1 MKRARFYKRGLLYST
16 LHLKSDLIRGVVLGE
31 RHYKR
36 SGLRGERH
44 YKRSGLR
51 GERHYK
57 RSGLRGERHYKR
69 GDYCNTILVV

>member
-1 MKRARFYKRGLLYST
+1 VIEHHFETQLKST
-16 LHLKSDLIRGVVLGE
+16 LHLKSDLIREVVLGE

-51 GERHYK
+51 GERRDK
-57 RSGLRGERHYKR
+57 
-69 GDYCNTILVV
+69 I